1 MLDGRGDSMSF
12 ILHTIVLAIALV
24 LTTRVVG
31 GVHVETGFPLA
42 IAALALGVINA
53 FVRPVLSI
61 LTFPIT
67 LLTLGLFYLVVNG
80 VCFALAAWL
89 TPGFRL
95 DSFGS
100 AVLGALVLSVISW
113 LIGLVVPSGKR

>member
-1 MLDGRGDSMSF
+1 MSF
-12 ILHTIVLAIALV
+12 ILHAIVLAIALV

-31 GVHVETGFPLA
+31 GVHVETGVPLA
-42 IAALALGVINA
+42 LAAVVLGVVNA
-53 FVRPVLSI
+53 IVKPVLSI
-61 LTFPIT
+61 VTFPIT

-89 TPGFRL
+89 TPGFRI

-100 AVLGALVLSVISW
+100 AVLGALVLSLISW
-113 LIGLVVPSGKR
+113 LIGIVVPLPSRR

>member
-1 MLDGRGDSMSF
+1 MTF

-31 GVHVETGFPLA
+31 GVHVETGMPLA
-42 IAALALGVINA
+42 IAALVLGLVNA
-53 FVRPVLSI
+53 FVRPVLTL

-80 VCFALAAWL
+80 VCLMFAAWL
-89 TPGFRL
+89 TPGGGFRI

-100 AVLGALVLSVISW
+100 AVLGALVLSIISW
-113 LIGLVVPSGKR
+113 LIGMVVPSTRR